1 MMIIV
6 MNIIISLIGV
16 GVIAIAKY
24 LAWHG
29 IGLGIK
35 SHLFILL
42 SKIIIF
48 SIIIG
53 LFVIYSE
60 KNTWSL
66 LILSGMT
73 NVIIL
78 HFIEGFTT
86 QQTLVNYRKLDV

>member
-1 MMIIV
+1 
-6 MNIIISLIGV
+6 MNIIIFLIGI
-16 GVIAIAKY
+16 GAIGIAKY
-24 LAWHG
+24 LACSD

-42 SKIIIF
+42 SKLIVF

-53 LFVIYSE
+53 LCVLYSD
-60 KNTWSL
+60 KNTLSL

-78 HFIEGFTT
+78 HFIEGFIT
-86 QQTLVNYRKLDV
+86 QQTLLNFRKLDV

>member
-1 MMIIV
+1 MIIIV

-24 LAWHG
+24 QAWRG

-42 SKIIIF
+42 SKIMVF

-53 LFVIYSE
+53 SFVIYSD

-78 HFIEGFTT
+78 HFIEGLIT
-86 QQTLVNYRKLDV
+86 QQILLNYRKLDV

>member
-1 MMIIV
+1 
-6 MNIIISLIGV
+6 MNIIIFLIGI
-16 GVIAIAKY
+16 GAIGIAKY
-24 LAWHG
+24 LAWSD

-42 SKIIIF
+42 SKLIVF

-53 LFVIYSE
+53 LFVLYSD
-60 KNTWSL
+60 KNTLSL

-78 HFIEGFTT
+78 HFIEGFIT
-86 QQTLVNYRKLDV
+86 QQILLNYRKLDV

>member
-1 MMIIV
+1 MIII
-6 MNIIISLIGV
+6 MNIIISLIGL
-16 GVIAIAKY
+16 GVIVIAKY
-24 LAWHG
+24 LAWHD
-29 IGLGIK
+29 IGLALK

-42 SKIIIF
+42 SKLIVF

-53 LFVIYSE
+53 LFVLYSD
-60 KNTWSL
+60 KNTLSL

-86 QQTLVNYRKLDV
+86 QQTLLNYRKHDV